1 MRKEDAKG
9 IEPAASEGVTI
20 VEQVYI

>member
-1 MRKEDAKG
+1 MRKEEGNA

-20 VEQVYI
+20 VEHVYI